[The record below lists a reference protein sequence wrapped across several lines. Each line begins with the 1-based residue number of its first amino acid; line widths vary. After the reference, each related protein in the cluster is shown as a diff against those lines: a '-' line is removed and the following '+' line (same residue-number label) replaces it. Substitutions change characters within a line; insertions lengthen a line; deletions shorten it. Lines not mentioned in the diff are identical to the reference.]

1 MTPLYLNEHEREQEG
16 VRKTVAH
23 FKARLEE
30 LRTSLERDVPA
41 EASAK
46 IRGRIQEIR
55 DFLRAVEPQSLDIRP
70 VAHRVIE

>member
-1 MTPLYLNEHEREQEG
+1 MTPLHLSKHEREQEG

-23 FKARLEE
+23 FKERLEE
-30 LRTSLERDVPA
+30 LRSSLERDITE

-55 DFLRAVEPQSLDIRP
+55 DFLRAVEPQSLEIRP

>member
-1 MTPLYLNEHEREQEG
+1 MKPLYLNEHERGQDG
-16 VRKTVAH
+16 VKKTVAH
-23 FKARLEE
+23 FKERLEE
-30 LRTSLERDVPA
+30 LRSSLERDITE

-55 DFLRAVEPQSLDIRP
+55 DFLRAVEPQNLDIRP